1 MTPDLAQPILAA
13 PPETYGPWAVGT
25 IGEVIGERSLLAT
38 EGEVH
43 KADRKLLT
51 PPFRGA
57 RMRAYGEQMQAI
69 AIRRFDEVATAGH
82 EFKMLDVTTDI
93 TTDVI
98 LRAVFGV
105 EDGPDFDEG
114 RQLLFELVNI
124 SPMLLFTKR
133 THTSLF
139 PGYRNFIDTR
149 ERFNAWL
156 SRRIDEAR
164 DRGDEGVDILAM
176 MLAARY
182 DDGTALTEEDL
193 RAHLVTLLFA
203 GHETTA
209 ISLAWAVHWLWR
221 NPDLLDELR
230 AEITDAGPDAPPED
244 IAKLPLLCAVCDE
257 TLRLHPIVTENLR
270 LLRKPLKV
278 GDYTVPEGIGVG
290 VAIAIIH
297 EDPDLYPEPQ
307 AFRPHRFLDRKFN
320 AFEFLP
326 FGGGHRRC
334 IGASFAHYEMRLAIA
349 TLVTS
354 GIDLELLEPDE
365 QPRRRSVTM
374 GPARGVPVRVRG

>member
-1 MTPDLAQPILAA
+1 MTPELAQPILAA

-25 IGEVIGERSLLAT
+25 
-38 EGEVH
+38 
-43 KADRKLLT
+43 
-51 PPFRGA
+51 
-57 RMRAYGEQMQAI
+57 
-69 AIRRFDEVATAGH
+69 
-82 EFKMLDVTTDI
+82 
-93 TTDVI
+93 
-98 LRAVFGV
+98 
-105 EDGPDFDEG
+105 
-114 RQLLFELVNI
+114 
-124 SPMLLFTKR
+124 
-133 THTSLF
+133 
-139 PGYRNFIDTR
+139 
-149 ERFNAWL
+149 
-156 SRRIDEAR
+156 
-164 DRGDEGVDILAM
+164 
-176 MLAARY
+176 ARY